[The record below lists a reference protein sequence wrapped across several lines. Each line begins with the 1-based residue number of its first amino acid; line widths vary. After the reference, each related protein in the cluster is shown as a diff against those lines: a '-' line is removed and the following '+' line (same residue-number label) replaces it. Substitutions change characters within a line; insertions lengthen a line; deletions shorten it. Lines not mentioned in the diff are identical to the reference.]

1 LISVQLAGGLGN
13 QLFQYYLG
21 QYLHLMKE
29 VPVSY
34 ILPTIEKS
42 HPQSSIIFFF
52 PDEKYV
58 GNQSQ
63 TGVVSRGFL
72 KISKSS
78 QFAKKILLPIV
89 KEYSSDRT
97 GMDHLVSKVSTKSR
111 ISGYF
116 QTGFYFDYCI
126 NNGVNKPK
134 LLNTSI
140 WYVENSKIFKE
151 EKPASIHL
159 RFGDYLKHRQTIGN
173 LNEQFYLQ
181 ALENLMERKS
191 YKSIYCFTDDLKKS
205 FKMLQNSKFIKNIK
219 FIDPPNNSSPSE
231 SLLLQSEA
239 AGHIIS
245 NSTFSWWAAN
255 LSTQECVIAPKKW
268 FFGMDD
274 PEELFPSNWIL
285 QESRWE
291 K

>member
-89 KEYSSDRT
+89 KEYSSKQ
-97 GMDHLVSKVSTKSR
+97 GS
-111 ISGYF
+111 IS
-116 QTGFYFDYCI
+116 
-126 NNGVNKPK
+126 
-134 LLNTSI
+134 
-140 WYVENSKIFKE
+140 
-151 EKPASIHL
+151 
-159 RFGDYLKHRQTIGN
+159 
-173 LNEQFYLQ
+173 
-181 ALENLMERKS
+181 
-191 YKSIYCFTDDLKKS
+191 
-205 FKMLQNSKFIKNIK
+205 
-219 FIDPPNNSSPSE
+219 
-231 SLLLQSEA
+231 
-239 AGHIIS
+239 II
-245 NSTFSWWAAN
+245 A
-255 LSTQECVIAPKKW
+255 
-268 FFGMDD
+268 
-274 PEELFPSNWIL
+274 
-285 QESRWE
+285 
-291 K
+291 